1 MNEVLEFLRSHP
13 GWWGL
18 LIIYAA
24 AALEYLVPPLP
35 ADSVVLAGALLVVAG
50 AQPFSTVFVVAV
62 AGGATGALIHYG
74 LGRWCTRP
82 DGTLKGQRLFDRILG
97 PGALPRFFEVFRKY
111 GMWVIA
117 LNRAFPGV
125 RAVTFFAAGAA
136 RLPLLRVMLAGS
148 VANLG
153 WTALILTVGVEV
165 GGSWEKIEAA
175 FAVYQK
181 GVYAVAVSGA
191 VVYGLYRWWKRR
203 RAAG

>member
-1 MNEVLEFLRSHP
+1 MEEVLEFLRSHP

-18 LIIYAA
+18 AIIYAA

-35 ADSVVLAGALLVVAG
+35 ADSVVLAGSLLVVAG
-50 AQPFSTVFVVAV
+50 AQPFATVFLVAV

-74 LGRWCTRP
+74 LGRWCSRP
-82 DGTLKGQRLFDRILG
+82 DGTLRGQRIFDRLLG
-97 PGALPRFFEVFRKY
+97 PAALPKFFEVFRKY

-136 RLPLLRVMLAGS
+136 RLPLWSVMLAGL

-153 WTALILTVGVEV
+153 WTALILTLGVQV
-165 GGSWEKIEAA
+165 GGSWEKIEEV

-181 GVYAVAVSGA
+181 GLYAVAVSGA
-191 VVYGLYRWWKRR
+191 VVYGLYRWWKRK
-203 RAAG
+203 RASG